1 MKSKETESCIRFFP
15 KERVN
20 YPPDLC
26 ADAAQ
31 AVFRRK
37 SATHNATH
45 ECSKQRRRSFESNF
59 RRGEVQQSIRV
70 QILQVNPQSTLR
82 HCLIRQSMCE
92 TPSNPGKYGFDLMA
106 KAVFDPVD

>member
-1 MKSKETESCIRFFP
+1 MS
-15 KERVN
+15 
-20 YPPDLC
+20 
-26 ADAAQ
+26 AASNVAALSNRTSG
-31 AVFRRK
+31 AV
-37 SATHNATH
+37 
-45 ECSKQRRRSFESNF
+45 
-59 RRGEVQQSIRV
+59 EVQQSIRV